1 MTVDRPDR
9 DGARPDRDG
18 AQPHRD
24 SWSLLDGAPAEW
36 DGPRPDARRPGQDGW
51 AGAPHAGASSASS
64 ASFASFAPSAP
75 EDPEDPEDPD
85 DLDRAFGPDT
95 ASVGT
100 RTPGQRVRR
109 ATGIGIGVIGVAAVI
124 VVVLGVIIGSV
135 QNGVGGIFPRP
146 DAALDQF
153 GADAARLDGVQ
164 DVGDRDQTKT
174 SFASYQVQSTV
185 RLAPDLS
192 DAERTAVVAAL
203 SAAADEASGNG
214 VTVFAVAD
222 LGALEVGVS
231 PDADATAKRLELAR
245 ALDEIGGVTG
255 VRCAWGQQG
264 PSDDPAA
271 QAMTV
276 ETVGT
281 GVVREAILTKASE
294 AAQRVFP
301 GATVTAVAPGA

>member
-9 DGARPDRDG
+9 GDARPDGSRAAGDRLRPDG
-18 AQPHRD
+18 A
-24 SWSLLDGAPAEW
+24 SWSLLDGARSE
-36 DGPRPDARRPGQDGW
+36 PDERRPGHDGW
-51 AGAPHAGASSASS
+51 DGAPRAGWDAGPRAGAPSVS
-64 ASFASFAPSAP
+64 
-75 EDPEDPEDPD
+75 EDPD

-100 RTPGQRVRR
+100 RTPAQRVRR
-109 ATGIGIGVIGVAAVI
+109 ATGIGIGVVGVAAVI
-124 VVVLGVIIGSV
+124 VVVLGVIVGSV

-146 DAALDQF
+146 DAALDRF
-153 GADAARLDGVQ
+153 GAEAQRLDGVQ
-164 DVGDRDQTKT
+164 DVRDRDQTKT

-185 RLAPDLS
+185 QVAPGLS
-192 DAERTAVVAAL
+192 DTERAAVVADL
-203 SAAADEASGNG
+203 SAAAAEASGNG
-214 VTVFAVAD
+214 VTVFALAD
-222 LGALEVGVS
+222 LGELEVGVS

-245 ALDEIGGVTG
+245 ALDDIGGVTG

-281 GVVREAILTKASE
+281 GVVREAIVTKASE
-294 AAQRVFP
+294 AAQRAFP